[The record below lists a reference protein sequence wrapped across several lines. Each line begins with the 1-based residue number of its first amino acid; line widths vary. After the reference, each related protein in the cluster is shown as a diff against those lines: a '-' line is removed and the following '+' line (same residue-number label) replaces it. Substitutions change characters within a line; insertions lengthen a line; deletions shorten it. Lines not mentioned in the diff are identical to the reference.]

1 MHGKITK
8 NDDTYIKNPNNNP
21 TISPKFTN
29 ISKLLTKC
37 SYISLHA
44 NRNPIIRKKL
54 PNEKFIT
61 ALKMKMIRSYWSKC

>member
-44 NRNPIIRKKL
+44 NRNPIISKK
-54 PNEKFIT
+54 IT
-61 ALKMKMIRSYWSKC
+61 K